1 VLKTTG
7 KQEQQRTLR
16 IGSEV
21 RFADGAMAGRVRALN
36 NHDFLVIRGKKR
48 IRRLLIPYSS
58 IEVVGNRIVTLRI
71 KRAEASDGALRYSA
85 EKEGLSKKNFVREL
99 DDRLA
104 LDNPERTERIIR
116 IVLYL
121 LSKRLSPE
129 KKKNLKK
136 SLPLGIRSLWAAV
149 EQPGTGQYFTMSDF
163 LIPVRKQGRFQTME
177 EAFIVT
183 REVFACL
190 QRIMPAE
197 EGLEISRSL
206 PFELKEIWQSANID
220 PSQIQI

>member
-1 VLKTTG
+1 MNTTG
-7 KQEQQRTLR
+7 KQEQQRTPRL
-16 IGSEV
+16 GSEV
-21 RFADGAMAGRVRALN
+21 RFADGAIAGRVRALN
-36 NHDFLVIRGKKR
+36 IRDFLVIRGKKR
-48 IRRLLIPYSS
+48 TRRLVIPYTS
-58 IEVVGNRIVTLRI
+58 IEVVGNRVVTLRI
-71 KRAEASDGALRYSA
+71 KRAEAADRSSRYSP
-85 EKEGLSKKNFVREL
+85 EKESLSKKNFIREL
-99 DDRLA
+99 DNRLA
-104 LDNPERTERIIR
+104 LDNPERTERIVR

-129 KKKNLKK
+129 KKKKLKK
-136 SLPLGIRSLWAAV
+136 NLPLGIRSLWAAV

-190 QRIMPAE
+190 QRIMPPE

-206 PFELKEIWQSANID
+206 PLELKEIWQTANID
-220 PSQIQI
+220 PSQMRI